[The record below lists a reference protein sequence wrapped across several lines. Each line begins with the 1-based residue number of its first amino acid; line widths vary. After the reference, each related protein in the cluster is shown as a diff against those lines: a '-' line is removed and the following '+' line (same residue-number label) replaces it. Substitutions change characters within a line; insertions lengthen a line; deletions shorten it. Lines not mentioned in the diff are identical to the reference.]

1 MQHGFV
7 KGRSTI
13 TQLLDT
19 VHRIV
24 RAIDHGEQTD
34 VAFLDFSK
42 AIDSVSH
49 AHLIRKLD
57 QSGIKG
63 PLLHWFSSYL
73 DKRLQRVVID
83 GKSSDWLPVTSG
95 VTQGSLLGPALCCSL
110 MICPMRYVTQ
120 AHWLYLLMMLSASAL

>member
-1 MQHGFV
+1 MVFV

-24 RAIDHGEQTD
+24 RTVDQGDQTD

-42 AIDSVSH
+42 TFDSVSH
-49 AHLIRKLD
+49 AHPIRELD

-63 PLLHWFSSYL
+63 PLLHWLIS
-73 DKRLQRVVID
+73 
-83 GKSSDWLPVTSG
+83 
-95 VTQGSLLGPALCCSL
+95 
-110 MICPMRYVTQ
+110 
-120 AHWLYLLMMLSASAL
+120 

>member
-24 RAIDHGEQTD
+24 RTVDQRDQTD

-42 AIDSVSH
+42 TFDSVSH
-49 AHLIRKLD
+49 AHLIRELD
-57 QSGIKG
+57 Q
-63 PLLHWFSSYL
+63 YA
-73 DKRLQRVVID
+73 QYVI
-83 GKSSDWLPVTSG
+83 
-95 VTQGSLLGPALCCSL
+95 SLKHVQY
-110 MICPMRYVTQ
+110 IC
-120 AHWLYLLMMLSASAL
+120 